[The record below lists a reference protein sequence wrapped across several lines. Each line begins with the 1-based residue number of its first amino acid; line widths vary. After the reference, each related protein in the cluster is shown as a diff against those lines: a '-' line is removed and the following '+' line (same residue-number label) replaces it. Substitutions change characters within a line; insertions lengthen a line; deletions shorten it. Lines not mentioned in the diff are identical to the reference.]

1 MSPTT
6 APQDRAA
13 ATVPAVQGAIGVM
26 KYLFEHP
33 NARAHVIAD
42 TLGLNRSTC
51 HGILK
56 TLVSGGL
63 LEFDRQDKTY
73 ALGPVLVALGARAW
87 DTSDYIRVA
96 RPLLEGWVSK
106 TRFTIFL
113 ARLLPDNEFIVV
125 DRVES
130 THNIKVTVSIGQR
143 FPLVAAAL
151 GKAHLAWLPEEQAR
165 GMLEAAEL
173 LPFTSHSITS
183 LDAYMA
189 ELSQTRDRGWSQSD
203 REYYRSATA
212 VAAPVVSPSGEVALV
227 VCSIAADTDMTK
239 ESVDSYGVA
248 IKRVADELA
257 ARLFA
262 SASRRS
268 LRAI

>member
-1 MSPTT
+1 
-6 APQDRAA
+6 
-13 ATVPAVQGAIGVM
+13 M

-33 NARAHVIAD
+33 NTRAHVIAD
-42 TLGLNRSTC
+42 ALDLNRSTC

-56 TLVSGGL
+56 TLVAGGL
-63 LEFDRQDKTY
+63 LEFDARDKTY

-96 RPLLEGWVSK
+96 RPLLDGWVSK
-106 TRFTIFL
+106 TGFTIFL
-113 ARLLPDNEFIVV
+113 ARLLPDKEFIVV

-165 GMLEAAEL
+165 ETLEAAEL
-173 LPFTSHSITS
+173 VAFTSHSITS
-183 LDAYMA
+183 IDAYMA
-189 ELSQTRDRGWSQSD
+189 ELRHTRDRGWSESD
-203 REYYRSATA
+203 REYYRSAMA
-212 VAAPVVSPSGEVALV
+212 VAAPVLSPGNEVALV
-227 VCSIAADTDMTK
+227 VCSVAADTDMNK
-239 ESVDSYGVA
+239 ETVDTYGVA

-257 ARLFA
+257 SRLFA
-262 SASRRS
+262 SASRRN
-268 LRAI
+268 LRAM